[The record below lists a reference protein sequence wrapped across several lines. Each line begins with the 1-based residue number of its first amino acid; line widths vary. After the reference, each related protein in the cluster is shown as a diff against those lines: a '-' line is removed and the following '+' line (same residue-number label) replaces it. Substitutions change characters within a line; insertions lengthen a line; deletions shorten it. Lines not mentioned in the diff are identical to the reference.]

1 MNTPNILPLALGLLL
16 FSFSITS
23 LLVVPFIDLLY
34 KLKLTRKKEAPLKGK
49 IPLFDKLHD
58 IKAGTPVGGGILI
71 ILVVTIL
78 FTFLFPF
85 ASRMGVYIRSS
96 YNFKTELFVIYFT
109 FLSFGLLVYSFCGL
123 CDSCFFKCT
132 KYNRRT

>member
-78 FTFLFPF
+78 FTFLFPWILGFIVGFVLFKKLGIEIVHIPLFEKTLHLGYWYIHF
-85 ASRMGVYIRSS
+85 AA
-96 YNFKTELFVIYFT
+96 FVI
-109 FLSFGLLVYSFCGL
+109 V
-123 CDSCFFKCT
+123 
-132 KYNRRT
+132 